1 MQRARVGQR
10 IVYDFILPTS
20 RETHTDTHSQ
30 TSCFFLF
37 WFLLSCFVK
46 IVCFHSRSR
55 YILLSLVLFD
65 IFLSLALAIPNHIV
79 FALMLLLL
87 LLFQHFSVLFCCECS
102 QIRFLFVVFLDN
114 ILSST
119 KWNAQ
124 HHLFHFFFFSWFDT
138 MQYTMY
144 V

>member
-1 MQRARVGQR
+1 MYEQANSLKQIATSKSWPTNRVR
-10 IVYDFILPTS
+10 FYITNFK
-20 RETHTDTHSQ
+20 RNTHRHTFTNKL
-30 TSCFFLF
+30 FFLF

-65 IFLSLALAIPNHIV
+65 IFLSLAFAIPNHIV
-79 FALMLLLL
+79 FAMMLL

-124 HHLFHFFFFSWFDT
+124 HHLFHFFFLLI
-138 MQYTMY
+138 
-144 V
+144 